1 MTWSAEFLASR
12 IVWVGVALLI
22 IFLSSLLFNRFMET
36 ENGPQ
41 RDISKHHK
49 GRLSLSGIEMSTT
62 LSPVTTERI
71 SLFRV
76 AKGELKI
83 MLSDCSVWWRLATL
97 ACIIL
102 SLMIPFG
109 SAYNYV
115 SLIMLLPI
123 VIWSQMGCREKY
135 YFTTELVKSSCPL
148 FYKRGAEWLAGLG
161 LTVLIS
167 SGVLVRFTLR
177 GEWEHLA
184 AWSIGILFIPTL
196 ALLFGCLGGNRK
208 LFEAV
213 YIAWFYFGP
222 INGVP
227 FLDFLGM
234 SHNNIGFYAILT
246 CVLMAFAY
254 FLIWNNE
261 NHILNF
267 ISKRRG
273 NILCCISGQR
283 KNTWNK

>member
-1 MTWSAEFLASR
+1 MVFPLLLHGGMTWRAEFLASR
-12 IVWVGVALLI
+12 IVWIGVALLI

-36 ENGPQ
+36 EYSPQ
-41 RDISKHHK
+41 REISKHQK
-49 GRLSLSGIEMSTT
+49 GKLSLSGIEMSTT
-62 LSPVTTERI
+62 LSPVATEKI

-76 AKGELKI
+76 AKGEWKI
-83 MLSDCSVWWRLATL
+83 MLSECSAWWRLAAL

-102 SLMIPFG
+102 SLMIPFR
-109 SAYNYV
+109 SAYNHI

-123 VIWSQMGCREKY
+123 AIWSQMGCREKY
-135 YFTTELVKSSCPL
+135 YFTTELIKSSCPL
-148 FYKRGAEWLAGLG
+148 LYKRGAEWLAGLG
-161 LTVLIS
+161 LTILIS
-167 SGVLVRFTLR
+167 SGVLVRFTFL
-177 GEWEHLA
+177 GEWKHLA

-196 ALLFGCLGGNRK
+196 ALVFGCLGSNRK
-208 LFEAV
+208 LFEAF

-234 SHNNIGFYAILT
+234 NHSNIGFYAILT
-246 CVLMAFAY
+246 CVLMAFVY

-267 ISKRRG
+267 INKRRSR
-273 NILCCISGQR
+273 I
-283 KNTWNK
+283 